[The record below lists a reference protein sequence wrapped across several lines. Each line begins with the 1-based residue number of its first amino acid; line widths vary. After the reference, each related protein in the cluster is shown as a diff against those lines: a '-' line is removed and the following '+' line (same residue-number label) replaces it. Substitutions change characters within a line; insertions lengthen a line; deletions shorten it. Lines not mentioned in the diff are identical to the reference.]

1 MRQVLVASGSPLL
14 PYYVNDHGRDTL
26 RSITVLSGSTPLVA
40 GTVLAK
46 KTAPAG
52 DLDKYTAYNDSLAS
66 GLNTARGILHEAV
79 DPTDGDVLA
88 SLFTPGVV
96 RSGSLTGLDANAIT
110 DLRDEIQFV

>member
-1 MRQVLVASGSPLL
+1 MSQVVTQSGSALL

-26 RSITVLSGSTPLVA
+26 RSITVASGSAVLVG

-46 KTAPAG
+46 RTAPSG
-52 DLDKYTAYNDSLAS
+52 SLNHYDAYSDASAS
-66 GLNTARGILHEAV
+66 GLNTARGILHERV
-79 DPTDGDVLA
+79 DPRNGPVLA
-88 SLFTPGVV
+88 SLFTHGVV